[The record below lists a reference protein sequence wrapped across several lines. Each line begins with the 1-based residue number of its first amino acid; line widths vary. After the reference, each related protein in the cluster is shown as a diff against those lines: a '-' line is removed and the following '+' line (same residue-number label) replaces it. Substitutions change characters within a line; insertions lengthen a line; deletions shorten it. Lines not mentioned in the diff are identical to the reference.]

1 MNIIVLTREFQGG
14 VRKMTNKELI
24 AKVDSGQGLTVTE
37 IKRYQQL
44 VKPQKDLYGKYGT
57 LAKIFLEE
65 HAVGE
70 YWALVANG
78 TLPDYLHGIDRQA
91 NELYD
96 TMSAKLSKTE
106 QYRRTS
112 NYITDVRRIA
122 AMQKAIEDEILT
134 ELVYVA

>member
-14 VRKMTNKELI
+14 VKKMTNEELI

-37 IKRYQQL
+37 IKRYQRL
-44 VKPQKDLYGKYGT
+44 VKPHKHLYGKYGT
-57 LAKIFLEE
+57 LAKIYLAE
-65 HAVGE
+65 HAVGK

-91 NELYD
+91 DELYD
-96 TMSAKLSKTE
+96 TISVKLQTK
-106 QYRRTS
+106 QYRRTGD
-112 NYITDVRRIA
+112 YITDVRRIV
-122 AMQKAIEDEILT
+122 AMQKAIKDEILT